1 MGMIV
6 MKTVGILS
14 ALSVSAL
21 LLAGCGTSPGDRGL
35 SGGLLGAGTGA
46 AIGSL
51 AGSAGTGALVGGLG
65 GAAIGLLTSP
75 EVINLGPA
83 AWNRSASSSST
94 HRRHASRPAANRTA
108 RSDCT
113 TRETATQRI
122 TTCAK
127 KTRTARAD

>member
-1 MGMIV
+1 MNTRIIQ
-6 MKTVGILS
+6 TAC
-14 ALSVSAL
+14 ALGLSAL

-65 GAAIGLLTSP
+65 GAAIGLLTSSDT
-75 EVINLGPA
+75 INLGPA
-83 AWNRSASSSST
+83 PWNRSASYSS
-94 HRRHASRPAANRTA
+94 HRKRHASRYA
-108 RSDCT
+108 RSACST
-113 TRETATQRI
+113 HETATQRI

-127 KTRTARAD
+127 STRTAKAD